1 MREEL
6 LRMEYVTCGDGNGEQ
21 VEKLHFYILKGEV
34 MGLISAS
41 SKGLGTLIG
50 LVYQN
55 TPIEFGRVWFEGQM
69 VNHYA
74 YGDGSVNKVY
84 IIEERS
90 KLIPNLSVEDNIF
103 VLRKGFKKYVI
114 NRRILREQV
123 KRLAESM
130 QVELDTNKRVDELT
144 PFERC
149 VVELLKARLMGAKL
163 VILLYLTNFIGRQD
177 LARFHVLMKHCCQ
190 AEMTFLYVENHHQ
203 EVFRVADRAALYSGH
218 RIVKVFE
225 KDEMSDD
232 TMRPYTISFDLP
244 ESPRRLLTDQVC
256 LRFDQVYGKTIKGL
270 SFSVRQ
276 GECLTLFDMDNVL
289 IDEVA
294 ELIKGGC
301 RAEKGKIFYEGRL
314 LDDHLGDFLD
324 SGIAVIPED
333 PTKKAVFKELTY
345 MENLTFLLDKK
356 LKGQH
361 VKRAYLRS
369 IREEY
374 RGLSGDRID
383 ESDMKALEAR
393 ELYNLVYLRI
403 HLFRPRLAVC
413 VRPLAKGDMFCRR
426 QVIQCIQELKNLG
439 ISVLLL
445 TASISDC
452 LDVSERLLIVRGG
465 RAEAEYDESAFL
477 KLSHSVRGFK
487 ESI

>member
-6 LRMEYVTCGDGNGEQ
+6 LRMEYVTCRDDNGEQ
-21 VEKLHFYILKGEV
+21 MENLHFYVLKGEI
-34 MGLISAS
+34 MGLISAT
-41 SKGLGTLIG
+41 SKGLGTLIR
-50 LVYQN
+50 VIYQN
-55 TPIEFGRVWFEGQM
+55 TPIEFGRIWFEGRL
-69 VNHYA
+69 VNNYA

-84 IIEERS
+84 IIEEKS
-90 KLIPNLSVEDNIF
+90 KLIPSLSVEDNIF

-114 NRRILREQV
+114 NRRILRDQV
-123 KRLAESM
+123 QRLADGM

-149 VVELLKARLMGAKL
+149 VVELLKARLTGARL

-177 LARFHVLMKHCCQ
+177 LARFHSLMKRCCQ
-190 AEMTFLYVENHHQ
+190 EGMTFLYVENHHQ

-225 KDEMSDD
+225 RDEMSDEA
-232 TMRPYTISFDLP
+232 MRPYTISYDLP
-244 ESPRRLLTDQVC
+244 ESSGRLLTDQVC
-256 LRFDQVYGKTIKGL
+256 LRFDRVYGKTIKGL

-294 ELIKGGC
+294 ELIKGGE
-301 RAEKGKIFYEGRL
+301 RAEGGRIFYDGQL
-314 LDDHLGDFLD
+314 LDERPGDFLD

-333 PTKKAVFKELTY
+333 PTEKAIFKELTY

-361 VKRAYLRS
+361 IKRAYLRS
-369 IREEY
+369 VREEY
-374 RGLSGDRID
+374 RGLSGGLID
-383 ESDMKALEAR
+383 ETNIMALEAK
-393 ELYNLVYLRI
+393 ELYHLVYLRV

-426 QVIQCIQELKNLG
+426 QVTRCIQELKNLG
-439 ISVLLL
+439 VSVLLL

-452 LDVSERLLIVRGG
+452 LDVSERLLVVRGG

-477 KLSHSVRGFK
+477 KLSHSVRGLK
-487 ESI
+487 ESV